1 MADFEMA
8 NFYRPFC
15 FLYIFKTF
23 VCSLAI
29 AAETRS
35 CALSYGND
43 LKDDSTVCSELLFQY
58 ITLYCIISIQ
68 YIAN

>member
-1 MADFEMA
+1 MGLGMADSEMA

-15 FLYIFKTF
+15 FLYILKTF

-43 LKDDSTVCSELLFQY
+43 LKMILLY
-58 ITLYCIISIQ
+58 VVSLSDIIN
-68 YIAN
+68 YT